1 MFILMGSV
9 NIFLNCVMRQRKKAL
24 LLGNLSSDYN
34 FRQEFCTLKITLF
47 LFELS
52 YLSRFIYDQFL
63 YKVFYDCNNQEKE
76 AFAFVITFDACLYLD
91 VLPFIGLLLFHL
103 KNFR

>member
-1 MFILMGSV
+1 
-9 NIFLNCVMRQRKKAL
+9 MRQRKKAL

-34 FRQEFCTLKITLF
+34 FKQEFCTLKITLF
-47 LFELS
+47 FFELS

-63 YKVFYDCNNQEKE
+63 YNVFYDCENQKEE